1 MIRYDNGFP
10 RAKPGTAYCNW
21 PRHTDGATSRAQ
33 HQGAALALTL
43 EAQPGTYALLLSSA
57 ANRLLQIGRLG
68 ACCVHPGFYVYVG
81 SACGPG
87 GVRAR
92 VAHHRQ
98 PATRPHWHI
107 DYLRTVTQ
115 IEAIWYA
122 YDSIRWEHLWADI
135 VQHLSGAAIPLRR
148 FGASDCSCASH
159 LYFFPTRPSW
169 YAFRRRVR
177 HTRRDHPLLYCQQC
191 ET

>member
-1 MIRYDNGFP
+1 METR
-10 RAKPGTAYCNW
+10 
-21 PRHTDGATSRAQ
+21 
-33 HQGAALALTL
+33 
-43 EAQPGTYALLLSSA
+43 PGTYALLLSSS
-57 ANRLLQIGRLG
+57 ANRPLQIGRLG
-68 ACCVHPGFYVYVG
+68 QCCVQPGFYVYVG

-98 PATRPHWHI
+98 PAARPHWHI

-115 IEAIWYA
+115 LEAIWYT
-122 YDSIRWEHLWADI
+122 YDRIRWEHVWADV
-135 VQHLSGAAIPLRR
+135 VQHLYGAVMPLRR

-159 LYFFPTRPSW
+159 LYFFPARPSW
-169 YAFRRRVR
+169 DAFRRRVR

-191 ET
+191 EP